1 MSAEK
6 IVQLSYENIKRNRPS
21 MRHAFQDTIEDSSQ
35 FEPDRHEFIR
45 RCDVEGAVPINYDS
59 HPTGRIRIS
68 ADSQIH
74 KDILPAEVAGNMD
87 DSQRVWRLH
96 GEAGFFVN

>member
-1 MSAEK
+1 MSD
-6 IVQLSYENIKRNRPS
+6 QLELLSWENCKKNRPAF
-21 MRHAFQDTIEDSSQ
+21 RHEFQDKAED
-35 FEPDRHEFIR
+35 FTPDRHEFIR
-45 RCDVEGAVPINYDS
+45 RVDVEGAYPINYES
-59 HPTGRIRIS
+59 HATGRIRIS

-74 KDILPAEVAGNMD
+74 KDILPAEVAGNID